1 MDKKILELDAD
12 AVDTL
17 LTLLRSMSDKSLAV
31 IQEMQERGE
40 KEIEL
45 DFAMQTAAVVSLYK
59 HLSKANKKFEVAE
72 LEKLFALD
80 ETGEN
85 ELDLGLDN

>member
-17 LTLLRSMSDKSLAV
+17 LTLLKSMSDKSLAV
-31 IQEMQERGE
+31 IEEMHERGE

-72 LEKLFALD
+72 LEKLFD
-80 ETGEN
+80 I
-85 ELDLGLDN
+85 D